1 MTSKTATKTTAKP
14 ATKTATKT
22 TTKTTTKP
30 ATKKKSLTVEDTYK
44 KKTHHEHIL
53 SVPDTYIG
61 SVATDEKP
69 MYIFSRDMSLISE
82 EIIRYIAGFFKL
94 FDEILMNARDHTVRD
109 STCKNIKLSFDRK
122 TGEIVCWND
131 GVGIPVDIHEEYQ
144 LHVPEM
150 IFGHLLTSSNY
161 DQKGKTVGGKNGYGA
176 KLTNIYSKQFV
187 INTIGVN
194 RLNEKKHYVQ
204 TFRNNMYDI
213 EKPVIKNVDP
223 KAKTFT
229 EIRYIPDYE
238 KFCMPNLTDDM
249 HRLLVKRCY
258 DIAACTPSSVRVW
271 IDGTEIKTRD
281 LKSYIGLYYEKKP
294 NMVCRQIN
302 SRWEVGIVF
311 SPDNGD
317 RYISFVNGISTYQ
330 GGTHVNHVV
339 DNVVRKVTNHIKSIG
354 RYKNLK
360 IQPATIKQYLTFYI
374 NCVIEDPGFNSQ
386 VKEYMNSKISDWCSC
401 GSDCPDT
408 KCEIP
413 DDMIRELCENGLM
426 KEVVE
431 LSEFKEM
438 KELSKTDGKKTTSV
452 RGVDKLIDA
461 KWAGT
466 RKSRETAL
474 ILTEGDSAKAFAVSG
489 LSIIGNDRY
498 GVFPL
503 KGKLLNVRNKPA
515 KQIKANT
522 EFTNLKQ
529 IIGLKQGKTYP
540 DTTELRYGSVIILT
554 DQDPDGSHIKGLI
567 INMFEV
573 FWPSLLQIDGF
584 IKTINTPIIKAW
596 KKNDRNKESQKIFYT
611 ISDFQKWSTDTL
623 KGDLSKWNYKYYKGL
638 GTSTE
643 KEAIESFVDF
653 DERLISFIWEN
664 EPIDDMEKKSE
675 TNRVDGKDS
684 NEGDEQDEQDEPDQE
699 VEDPADNQ
707 SEDSNQSIDY
717 SYMKSPSHHAI
728 AKAFD
733 KNKTND
739 RKLWLKQFDKN
750 NLIEY
755 RGNTRI
761 PYSDF
766 IDKDLIVFSN
776 IDNYRS
782 IPSLVDG
789 MKPSQRKI
797 IYSCFKRGRNSGEVK
812 VAQLAGY
819 VSEHSDYHHGEASLN
834 GAIIGLAQDFPGSN
848 NINLL
853 MPNGNFGFR
862 RLGGHEAAS
871 PRYIFT
877 ALNRLTNYIFR
888 EEDDYILQ
896 YNSSDN
902 EQIEPLYYEPI
913 IPICLINGASGIG
926 TGFSTNIL
934 PYNPLDIVQNLKRM
948 MTDKEPLDMLPWFR
962 GFKGTV
968 EKVDAAKYKIRG
980 NYTIAGKT
988 LHITE
993 IPIVDGWLEPYEKKL
1008 EARLGNGAKDNDSK
1022 LEAIDIVPH
1031 NNRVDITVTFKAQ
1044 ELQQMI
1050 KKGELEKFLAM
1061 TQNVSS
1067 SNLHLYNASN
1077 RLTRYDSVADILR
1090 DFYDQRLHAYE
1101 LRKNYFLAKLKNEL
1115 DIYKFKVQFINEYI
1129 DEIVRINRCAEEEV
1143 ISQLEERSYPRLAHD
1158 HTTPE
1163 KDRSYRYLT
1172 DMSILTLTTNKIK
1185 ELENKMKSCE
1195 AEYNAYLTTPIK
1207 QIWMK
1212 ELDEFVKHYNK
1223 YLDEWMTTM
1232 DMDESNKKK
1241 EKKERK
1247 KKPTA
1252 GTAGETKK
1260 QTSAKVAGPK
1270 KEKTKVV
1277 RKSS

>member
-1 MTSKTATKTTAKP
+1 MASKMT
-14 ATKTATKT
+14 
-22 TTKTTTKP
+22 
-30 ATKKKSLTVEDTYK
+30 TKKKTLTVEDTYK

-61 SVATDEKP
+61 SVTTDEKP
-69 MYIFSRDMSLISE
+69 MYVFDRDTKQIIE
-82 EIIRYIAGFFKL
+82 EIIRHVPGYYKL
-94 FDEILMNARDHTVRD
+94 ADEIVMNARDHTVRD
-109 STCKNIKLSFDRK
+109 PTCKNIKMSFDREL
-122 TGEIVCWND
+122 GEIVCWND
-131 GVGIPVDIHEEYQ
+131 GVGIPVDIHEEYK
-144 LHVPEM
+144 LYVPEM

-176 KLTNIYSKQFV
+176 KLANIYSKQFI
-187 INTIGVN
+187 INTVGVN
-194 RLNEKKHYVQ
+194 RSNEKKHYTQ
-204 TFRNNMYDI
+204 TFRNNMYEI
-213 EKPVIKNVDP
+213 GKPVIRNVDS
-223 KAKTFT
+223 KTKTFT

-238 KFCMPNLTDDM
+238 KFGMPNLTEDM
-249 HRLLVKRCY
+249 YRLLVKRCY
-258 DIAACTPSSVRVW
+258 DIAACTSPSVKVW

-294 NMVCRQIN
+294 NLVYRQIN
-302 SRWEVGIVF
+302 SRWDIGIVF
-311 SPDNGD
+311 SPNDGD
-317 RYISFVNGISTYQ
+317 RQVSFVNGISTYQ

-339 DNVVRKVTNHIKSIG
+339 ENVVRKVTAHIKSIG

-386 VKEYMNSKISDWCSC
+386 VKEYMNSKISDWCTC
-401 GSDCPDT
+401 GKNCPDT

-413 DDMIRELCENGLM
+413 DDMIKELCENGLM

-466 RKSRETAL
+466 RKSKETSL

-489 LSIIGNDRY
+489 LSVIGNDRY

-529 IIGLKQGKTYP
+529 IIGLKQGKVYQ
-540 DTTELRYGSVIILT
+540 DTSELRYGSVIILT

-596 KKNDRNKESQKIFYT
+596 KKTDKNKESRKIFYT
-611 ISDFQKWSTDTL
+611 ISDFQKWVNDTL
-623 KGDLSKWNYKYYKGL
+623 KGDLSKWDYKYYKGL

-643 KEAIESFVDF
+643 KEAVESFVGF

-664 EPIDDMEKKSE
+664 ESIDNELIDSE
-675 TNRVDGKDS
+675 SKVKDIE
-684 NEGDEQDEQDEPDQE
+684 NDIDEQEKSDEDIDQAMNN
-699 VEDPADNQ
+699 DSD
-707 SEDSNQSIDY
+707 DSNQTIDY
-717 SYMKSPSHHAI
+717 SYMKSRSHHAI

-733 KNKTND
+733 KNKACD
-739 RKLWLKQFDKN
+739 RKVWLKNFDKN

-755 RGNTRI
+755 KGNTRI

-766 IDKDLIVFSN
+766 IDKDLIFFSN
-776 IDNYRS
+776 MDNDRS
-782 IPSLVDG
+782 IPSLIDG
-789 MKPSQRKI
+789 LKPSQRKI
-797 IYSCFKRGRNSGEVK
+797 IFSCFKRGRHSKEVK

-896 YNSSDN
+896 FNFNDN
-902 EQIEPLYYEPI
+902 EQVEPVYYVPI
-913 IPICLINGASGIG
+913 IPLCLVNGASGIG

-934 PYNPLDIVQNLKRM
+934 PYNPKDIVANIKRM
-948 MTDKEPLDMLPWFR
+948 MDGKKPLEMLPWFR
-962 GFKGTV
+962 GFKGIV
-968 EKVDAAKYKIRG
+968 EKTDTSKYKIRG
-980 NYTIAGKT
+980 NYTIEGQT
-988 LHITE
+988 VRITE

-1008 EARLGNGAKDNDSK
+1008 EAKLGNGAKDNDSK
-1022 LEAIDIVPH
+1022 LETVDAIPH
-1031 NNRVDITVTFKAQ
+1031 NNRVDITVTFKAK

-1050 KKGELEKFLAM
+1050 KKGELDKFLSI

-1067 SNLHLYNASN
+1067 TNLHLYNAKNHLS
-1077 RLTRYDSVADILR
+1077 RYDSVIDIMN
-1090 DFYDQRLHAYE
+1090 DFYEQRLHSYE
-1101 LRKNYFLAKLKNEL
+1101 LRKEYFLAKLKNEL
-1115 DIYKFKVQFINEYI
+1115 DIYKFKVKFINEYI
-1129 DEIVRINRCAEEEV
+1129 DEVIQINRRDEADV
-1143 ISQLEERSYPRLAHD
+1143 INQLEEGEYPRLAHD
-1158 HTTPE
+1158 HMTLE

-1172 DMSILTLTTNKIK
+1172 DMSILTLTKNKIK
-1185 ELENKMKSCE
+1185 ELENKRNLCE
-1195 AEYNAYLTTPIK
+1195 IEYNKYLTKPVK
-1207 QIWMK
+1207 QIWK
-1212 ELDEFVKHYNK
+1212 EELDEFIKHYDK
-1223 YLDEWMTTM
+1223 YFEEWSLTM
-1232 DMDESNKKK
+1232 NADDNDFKKQ
-1241 EKKERK
+1241 KKERK
-1247 KKPTA
+1247 KKT
-1252 GTAGETKK
+1252 TSSSKDSVDQLNTK
-1260 QTSAKVAGPK
+1260 VVK
-1270 KEKTKVV
+1270 KEKKI
-1277 RKSS
+1277 RKAVKTSD

>member
-1 MTSKTATKTTAKP
+1 MTTKT
-14 ATKTATKT
+14 ATKTATKM
-22 TTKTTTKP
+22 
-30 ATKKKSLTVEDTYK
+30 ATKKKPLSVEDTYK

-61 SVATDEKP
+61 SVATDERP
-69 MYIFSRDMSLISE
+69 MNVFGRDTMMISE

-176 KLTNIYSKQFV
+176 KLTNIYSKQFI
-187 INTIGVN
+187 INTVGVN
-194 RLNEKKHYVQ
+194 RNNEKKHYVQ
-204 TFRNNMYDI
+204 TFKNNMYDI
-213 EKPVIKNVDP
+213 DKPEIKNVDTRT
-223 KAKTFT
+223 KTYT

-238 KFCMPNLTDDM
+238 KFCMPTLTDDM
-249 HRLLVKRCY
+249 HRLLIKRCY
-258 DIAACTPSSVRVW
+258 DIAACTPASVKVW
-271 IDGTEIKTRD
+271 IDGMEIKTRD

-339 DNVVRKVTNHIKSIG
+339 DMVVRKVTAYIKSIG
-354 RYKNLK
+354 KYKNLK
-360 IQPATIKQYLTFYI
+360 IQSATIKQYLTFYI
-374 NCVIEDPGFNSQ
+374 NCVVEDPGFNSQ

-413 DDMIRELCENGLM
+413 DDMIQELCENGLM

-466 RKSRETAL
+466 RKSNETAL

-515 KQIKANT
+515 KQIKANA

-529 IIGLKQGKTYP
+529 IIGLKQGKTYQ

-596 KKNDRNKESQKIFYT
+596 KKADRTKESQKIFFT
-611 ISDFQKWSTDTL
+611 ISDFQKWVADTL

-653 DERLISFIWEN
+653 DERLISYIWEN
-664 EPIDDMEKKSE
+664 EQIANIVEKSE
-675 TNRVDGKDS
+675 NKITVADGDAKDDNLDDEIDCPVD
-684 NEGDEQDEQDEPDQE
+684 NESD
-699 VEDPADNQ
+699 
-707 SEDSNQSIDY
+707 DSNQTVDY
-717 SYMKSPSHHAI
+717 SYMKSPSHQAI

-733 KNKTND
+733 KNKAND

-750 NLIEY
+750 NIIEY
-755 RGNTRI
+755 KGNTKI
-761 PYSDF
+761 SYSEF
-766 IDKDLIVFSN
+766 IDKDLIFFSN
-776 IDNYRS
+776 MDNDRS

-789 MKPSQRKI
+789 QKPSQRKI
-797 IYSCFKRGRNSGEVK
+797 LYSCFKRGRNSGEVK

-896 YNSSDN
+896 YNSNDN

-913 IPICLINGASGIG
+913 IPVCLINGASGIG

-934 PYNPLDIVQNLKRM
+934 PYNPLDIVQNLKRLM
-948 MTDKEPLDMLPWFR
+948 NNNEPLEMLPWFR
-962 GFKGTV
+962 GFTGTV
-968 EKVDAAKYKIRG
+968 EKTDTVKYKIRG

-988 LHITE
+988 VHITE

-1022 LEAIDIVPH
+1022 LEAIDIIPH
-1031 NNRVDITVTFKAQ
+1031 NNRADITVTFKAQ
-1044 ELQQMI
+1044 ELQQLI
-1050 KKGELEKFLAM
+1050 KKGELEKFLAI

-1067 SNLHLYNASN
+1067 SNLHLYNAKN
-1077 RLTRYDSVADILR
+1077 RLTKYDSVADILH
-1090 DFYDQRLHAYE
+1090 DFYEQRLHAYE

-1129 DEIVRINRCAEEEV
+1129 DQIVQINRCDEEKV
-1143 ISQLEERSYPRLAHD
+1143 INQLEERNYPRLAHD
-1158 HTTPE
+1158 HTTPV

-1185 ELENKMKSCE
+1185 ELENKMKCCD
-1195 AEYNAYLTTPIK
+1195 AEYNDYLTTPIK
-1207 QIWMK
+1207 QIWLK
-1212 ELDEFVKHYNK
+1212 ELDEFVKHYDK
-1223 YLDEWMTTM
+1223 YLDEWMVTM
-1232 DMDESNKKK
+1232 DMDQSNKKK
-1241 EKKERK
+1241 EKKGRK
-1247 KKPTA
+1247 KKTTT
-1252 GTAGETKK
+1252 GTATESKK

-1270 KEKTKVV
+1270 KEQKKKVV
-1277 RKSS
+1277 KKSD